1 MPAPHLDWIKNWQ
14 TVWTNDVVRGFQ
26 ACHSAN
32 HQKLRG
38 DDYQPNHRKKQT
50 HCAPFYVQGSAHS
63 FFFEPNQREHVRT
76 RALEPSTEKPRQS
89 EACESQR
96 NKGGNFFSKP
106 HVGLTLSSETI
117 HFLWELLLSTE
128 WQEDRDNGG
137 SESVAF
143 NISAAIYHHQIWVWL
158 KYKEVWLNNRTLSA
172 PHHKSFIPGSEL
184 LGTLLDC
191 LIVRKSVM
199 SWK

>member
-1 MPAPHLDWIKNWQ
+1 MPLSKSSETERWWLPTKPPEK
-14 TVWTNDVVRGFQ
+14 
-26 ACHSAN
+26 AN
-32 HQKLRG
+32 TLCSILCS
-38 DDYQPNHRKKQT
+38 RK
-50 HCAPFYVQGSAHS
+50 CPFI

-191 LIVRKSVM
+191 LTVRKSVM